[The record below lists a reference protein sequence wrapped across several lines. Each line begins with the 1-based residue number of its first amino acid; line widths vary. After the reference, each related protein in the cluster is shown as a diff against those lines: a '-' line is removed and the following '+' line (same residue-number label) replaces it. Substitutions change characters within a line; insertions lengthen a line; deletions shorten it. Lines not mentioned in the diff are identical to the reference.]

1 VTVSSPGGDLPGPG
15 GDDLVQ
21 LLSEAL
27 PYVSRLAGKTLVV
40 KIGGS
45 TLGSQDTTLADCIV
59 LKNLQIDVVVVH
71 GGGAAITDWL
81 RRIDKPASF
90 VDGLRVTDQET
101 MEVVT
106 MTLAGKVNKE
116 LVAEVHAL
124 GGRAVGVSGVDGA
137 MLRGQAK
144 DPRLGAVGEVTDV
157 DVTLLRQ
164 VSAAGY
170 IPVVAPI
177 ALGQRGQHLNL
188 NADTAAAEVAVGLAA
203 TKLLFLTD
211 VPGIKD
217 QDGSLLSELSAPQAR
232 DLIARGVISGG
243 MIPKAAACIRAL
255 DVVEEAHIV
264 DGRQPHALIREL
276 FTNLGVGTMIRGGAH
291 G

>member
-1 VTVSSPGGDLPGPG
+1 VTDPGAVG
-15 GDDLVQ
+15 GADAGGGIDLVQ
-21 LLSEAL
+21 SLSEAL
-27 PYVSRLAGKTLVV
+27 PYVSRLAGRTLVV

-59 LKNLQIDVVVVH
+59 LKNLQIDVVIVH

-81 RRIDKPASF
+81 KRIDKTAVF
-90 VDGLRVTDQET
+90 VEGLRVTDPET

-116 LVAEVHAL
+116 LVAAVHAL
-124 GGRAVGVSGVDGA
+124 GGRAAGLSGVDGG
-137 MLRGQAK
+137 MLRGQAR
-144 DPRLGAVGEVTDV
+144 DARLGAVGEVTEV

-164 VSAAGY
+164 LSAAGY
-170 IPVVAPI
+170 MPIVAPI
-177 ALGQRGQHLNL
+177 ALGENGQHLNL
-188 NADTAAAEVAVGLAA
+188 NADTAAAEVAVGLGA

-217 QDGSLLSELSAPQAR
+217 GDGSLLSELSAPRAR

-276 FTNLGVGTMIRGGAH
+276 FTNLGVGTMIRGGAR

>member
-1 VTVSSPGGDLPGPG
+1 VTAARPD

-21 LLSEAL
+21 SLSEAL
-27 PYVSRLAGKTLVV
+27 PYVSRLAGQTVVV

-45 TLGSQDTTLADCIV
+45 TLGYGDTTLADCIV

-81 RRIDKPASF
+81 KRIDKSAVF
-90 VDGLRVTDQET
+90 VDGLRVTDPET

-116 LVAEVHAL
+116 LVAQVHAL
-124 GGRAVGVSGVDGA
+124 GGRAVGVSGIDGG
-137 MLRGQAK
+137 MLRGQVK

-170 IPVVAPI
+170 IPIVAPI
-177 ALGQRGQHLNL
+177 ALGADGQQLNV
-188 NADTAAAEVAVGLAA
+188 NADTAAAEVAVGLRAA
-203 TKLLFLTD
+203 KLLFLTD

-217 QDGSLLSELSAPQAR
+217 RDGSLLSELTGPQAR

-243 MIPKAAACIRAL
+243 MIPKVAACIRAL
-255 DVVEEAHIV
+255 DVAEGAHVV

-276 FTNLGVGTMIRGGAH
+276 FTNLGVGTMIKGGAH
-291 G
+291 A